1 MSIKNIVSQQKL
13 PSGRTLLTFRIDSD
27 GEGNPQFRS
36 YTYGPR
42 AGAQIRKGRDPRD
55 FKAIEVKEK

>member
-13 PSGRTLLTFRIDSD
+13 PSGRTLLTFRVNDD

-36 YTYGPR
+36 YTYSPR

-55 FKAIEVKEK
+55 FKATPIKEK